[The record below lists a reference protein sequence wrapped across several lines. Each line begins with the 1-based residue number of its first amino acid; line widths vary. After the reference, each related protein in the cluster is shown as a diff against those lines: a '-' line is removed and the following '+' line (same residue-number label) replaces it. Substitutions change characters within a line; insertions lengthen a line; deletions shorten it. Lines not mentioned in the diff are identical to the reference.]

1 MSVKTH
7 NIKNKESIIFW
18 QKLFIYFWIFS
29 LIGHYFE
36 LLWKNLIH
44 LQNWHS
50 IMSTFLPLSPPY
62 GIGVV
67 AIILLIEPL
76 IKKYKLNCSII
87 FILCTIISSLVEY
100 LCSVFLVLLVGY
112 NKFWNYSYES
122 FNINGHIFLQ
132 NEIIFG
138 ILSTLFLYFIYPFTN
153 LFFQKLS
160 KHQLNT
166 VFWFLFL
173 SFILNL
179 TTLNLK

>member
-1 MSVKTH
+1 MSTKTH
-7 NIKNKESIIFW
+7 ILENK
-18 QKLFIYFWIFS
+18 KLFIYFWVFS
-29 LIGHYFE
+29 LIGHYLE
-36 LLWKNLIH
+36 LFWKNLIG
-44 LQNWHS
+44 LQNWHP

-67 AIILLIEPL
+67 VIILLIKPL
-76 IKKYKLNCSII
+76 IKKYKLNYSIV
-87 FILCTIISSLVEY
+87 FILCIIVSSLVEY
-100 LCSVFLVLLVGY
+100 LCSLFLVLLVGY
-112 NKFWNYSYES
+112 NKFWNYSYEP
-122 FNINGHIFLQ
+122 FNINGYIFLQ

-173 SFILNL
+173 SFIFNL
-179 TTLNLK
+179 TTLSLK